1 MDRIKLTRRDILKK
15 GGKVLVAFG
24 VGLECFSSCAP
35 MAPRQDERAPRLSP
49 SEQRDSAIDNLFKM
63 NLAVKKNE
71 RVLVFTDDQNPVV
84 SREAR
89 YVARRGAPF
98 GEIIFFTYPKTGL
111 SAAEPPKEL
120 WEKAFG
126 KRILEQIEK
135 KDVMKR
141 LLQKT
146 LKDEEFE
153 TVKEIVRKNRADV
166 VDVVIALA
174 WTSTLHTNFRKLLTD
189 SAEARFASM
198 PAFNPGMWQT
208 AMAANWEQVAQRTIA
223 FKNKLSQVLSARIK
237 TPKGTDLFLDLRDRI
252 FSADTGLLDK
262 LGRSGNLPAGKLSIA
277 PVEGRSRG
285 KMVIEPGIN
294 PGVKEPMIFEI
305 RDGRV
310 TKMTGGVG
318 YASWLESIFYKY
330 PQARTIAEFGMGTNE
345 RAKIG
350 TSVLESEKV
359 LGTIHIAIGDNSALG
374 GRTVVPFHLVFILEN
389 PTVEITFSDGRTLHL
404 FNKEGTLLS

>member
-1 MDRIKLTRRDILKK
+1 
-15 GGKVLVAFG
+15 
-24 VGLECFSSCAP
+24 
-35 MAPRQDERAPRLSP
+35 
-49 SEQRDSAIDNLFKM
+49 
-63 NLAVKKNE
+63 
-71 RVLVFTDDQNPVV
+71 
-84 SREAR
+84 
-89 YVARRGAPF
+89 
-98 GEIIFFTYPKTGL
+98 
-111 SAAEPPKEL
+111 
-120 WEKAFG
+120 
-126 KRILEQIEK
+126 
-135 KDVMKR
+135 MKR

-153 TVKEIVRKNRADV
+153 TVKEMVRTHRTDV
-166 VDVVIALA
+166 VDAVVALA

-198 PAFNPGMWQT
+198 PAFNPNLWQT
-208 AMAANWEQVAQRTIA
+208 AMAANWEQVARRTIA
-223 FKNKLSQVLSARIK
+223 LKNKLSQAVSAQIK
-237 TPKGTDLFLDLRDRI
+237 TPNGTDLFLDLRDRT

-262 LGRSGNLPAGKLSIA
+262 PGRSGNLPAGKLSVA

-285 KMVIEPGIN
+285 KMVVEPGIN

-330 PQARTIAEFGMGTNE
+330 PQARTIAEFGVGTNE

-359 LGTIHIAIGDNSALG
+359 LDTIHIAIGDNSALG

-404 FNKEGTLLS
+404 FTDGNLLS

>member
-1 MDRIKLTRRDILKK
+1 MKLTRRDLLKK
-15 GGKVLVAFG
+15 GGKVLAAFG
-24 VGLECFSSCAP
+24 VGFGVLSSCTVFRT
-35 MAPRQDERAPRLSP
+35 RQEERAIPLSP

-84 SREAR
+84 SREAH

-98 GEIIFFTYPKTGL
+98 GEIIFFTLPKTGL

-135 KDVMKR
+135 KDMMKR

-153 TVKEIVRKNRADV
+153 TVKEIVRKNRTDV
-166 VDVVIALA
+166 VDGVIALA

-198 PAFNPGMWQT
+198 PAFNPNMWQT
-208 AMAANWEQVAQRTIA
+208 AMAANWEQIAQRTIA
-223 FKNKLSQVLSARIK
+223 LKNKLSQAVSAKIK
-237 TPKGTDLFLDLRDRI
+237 TPKGTDLFLDLRDRM

-262 LGRSGNLPAGKLSIA
+262 MGRSGSLPAGELSIA

-330 PQARTIAEFGMGTNE
+330 PQARTIAEFGVGTNE

-359 LGTIHIAIGDNSALG
+359 LGTIHIAIGDNSTLG
-374 GRTVVPFHLVFILEN
+374 GRTVVPFHLVYILEN

>member
-1 MDRIKLTRRDILKK
+1 MNFL
-15 GGKVLVAFG
+15 
-24 VGLECFSSCAP
+24 SSCAP
-35 MAPRQDERAPRLSP
+35 LPPRRDERELRLP
-49 SEQRDSAIDNLFKM
+49 PGEQRDRAIDNLFRM
-63 NLAVKKNE
+63 NLAVRKNE

-84 SREAR
+84 AREAQ
-89 YVARRGAPF
+89 YVARRGAAF
-98 GEIIFFTYPKTGL
+98 GEIIFFTHPKTGL

-120 WEKAFG
+120 WGKAFG
-126 KRILEQIEK
+126 KEILEQIEK
-135 KDVMKR
+135 KDLMKR

-153 TVKEIVRKNRADV
+153 TVKEMVRTHRPDV
-166 VDVVIALA
+166 VDVVVALA

-198 PAFNPGMWQT
+198 PAFNPNMWQT

-223 FKNKLSQVLSARIK
+223 LKNKLSQALSAQIK
-237 TPKGTDLFLDLRDRI
+237 TPNGTDLFLDLRDRT

-262 LGRSGNLPAGKLSIA
+262 PGRSGNLPAGKLSVA

-285 KMVIEPGIN
+285 RMVVEPGIN
-294 PGVKEPMIFEI
+294 PGVKELMIFEI

-310 TKMTGGVG
+310 TKMTGGVDF
-318 YASWLESIFYKY
+318 ASWLESIFYKY
-330 PQARTIAEFGMGTNE
+330 PQARTIAEFGVGTNE

-359 LGTIHIAIGDNSALG
+359 LDTIHIAIGDNSTLG

-389 PTVEITFSDGRTLHL
+389 PTVEIMFSDGRTLHL
-404 FNKEGTLLS
+404 FNRGNLVGSLSSS